1 LTKKIILFFL
11 IILIVSA
18 GGLSFYIYKSL
29 ETTTRSFDGK
39 TEITVHKG
47 ESLYSILDRLQE
59 VGLIHDKRIYKVYSR
74 FIHSF
79 TVKSGFY
86 SLSPGLSGMEILK
99 VLEEGKQELIKIT
112 IPEGL
117 TAREISLILE
127 EKGIVSIQDFLSS
140 ISSRELLDDLN
151 IPADTAEGYL
161 FPDTYFF
168 QKNFLPDKVV
178 EYMVKTYFENLEDI
192 FPFYKDLSDSKLQE
206 KLIIASIVEKEYRV
220 EIEAPLI
227 ASVFY
232 NRLKIGM
239 PLQSCATV
247 IYVITEELGK
257 SHPERVLF
265 RDLEIPSEF
274 NTYVNSSLPPA
285 PISNPGK
292 TALKAA
298 FDPAQTDFLF
308 FVVKDSLAGT
318 HNFTSTLAD
327 HNSARHSYI
336 QGFRSK

>member
-117 TAREISLILE
+117 TA
-127 EKGIVSIQDFLSS
+127 
-140 ISSRELLDDLN
+140 ISSRELRDDLN

-327 HNSARHSYI
+327 HNSARQSYI